1 MKSMEPPYIGGSFL
15 SLDPEWDPHQQV
27 QEGDTHQQWEVGD
40 PHHRVE
46 EMDLGHHH

>member
-15 SLDPEWDPHQQV
+15 SLDPKWDPHQQV
-27 QEGDTHQQWEVGD
+27 QEGDTHQQWDVGD